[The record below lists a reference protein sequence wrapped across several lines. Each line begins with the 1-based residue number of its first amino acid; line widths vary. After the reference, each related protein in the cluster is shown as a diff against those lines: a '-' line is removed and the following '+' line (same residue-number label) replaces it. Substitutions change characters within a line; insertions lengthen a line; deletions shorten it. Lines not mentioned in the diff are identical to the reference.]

1 MEKLQFI
8 KDFIAIPIF
17 IAIALTPEIN
27 ESREL
32 LCLFFAF
39 GCLLDTLFTCYMYIY
54 DYPWT
59 IARVKDGLGAT
70 GMWVFTIAIAWAN
83 PPKESPHRWPIFFC
97 FAAAI
102 DTCSI
107 LSVFSAKY
115 NLYTFI
121 LVPET
126 LS

>member
-59 IARVKDGLGAT
+59 IARVKDALGAA

-83 PPKESPHRWPIFFC
+83 PPKEPPHRWPIFFC
-97 FAAAI
+97 LAAAI

-107 LSVFSAKY
+107 LSVLTIKY
-115 NLYTFI
+115 NWYQFI

>member
-17 IAIALTPEIN
+17 IVIALTPEIN

-39 GCLLDTLFTCYMYIY
+39 GCLLDTLFTCYLYICGH
-54 DYPWT
+54 PWT
-59 IARVKDGLGAT
+59 IARVKDGLGAA

-83 PPKESPHRWPIFFC
+83 TPKKSPHRWPIFFC

-102 DTCSI
+102 DTCSV
-107 LSVFSAKY
+107 LSVLTKY
-115 NLYTFI
+115 NWYQFI

>member
-1 MEKLQFI
+1 MEIFQFM

-17 IAIALTPEIN
+17 IVIALRPEIN

-32 LCLFFAF
+32 LCLFFSI

-54 DYPWT
+54 DHPWT
-59 IARVKDGLGAT
+59 IARVKDAMGAA

-83 PPKESPHRWPIFFC
+83 PPKEPPHRWPIFFC
-97 FAAAI
+97 LAAAI

-107 LSVFSAKY
+107 LSVLTIKY
-115 NLYTFI
+115 NWYRFI